1 MVWSIS
7 CLRNN
12 GTEMSVEQ
20 DEYLREFD
28 REMKARGLRLPI
40 EIQTRVGLFFF
51 HLQQKNQQFN
61 LTGYK
66 SLTEFFDYHL
76 ADTLAL
82 MRIVDIPDG
91 MAIADVG
98 SGCGVPGLL
107 MKILRP
113 NLNVTLVEAN
123 RKKAWFL
130 MEMAG
135 ILALQANTVI
145 YARAEEV
152 VRSGDWRESMDFVV
166 ARALGPLPVAL
177 ELTAGFV
184 RVGGW
189 IALPRGGKEN
199 VEEAS
204 RRVAGELNCR
214 LERVVPYEL
223 PGLNK
228 PFHVVVY
235 KKEAPLL
242 EKYPRKPGQIR
253 KRPL

>member
-1 MVWSIS
+1 
-7 CLRNN
+7 
-12 GTEMSVEQ
+12 MSVEQ
-20 DEYLREFD
+20 DDYLWEFD
-28 REMKARGLRLPI
+28 RELKARGLRLPP
-40 EIQTRVGLFFF
+40 EIQPRMGLFFY

-66 SLTEFFDYHL
+66 SLTEFCDYHL

-91 MAIADVG
+91 MALADVG

-130 MEMAG
+130 KEMAE
-135 ILALQANTVI
+135 ILELKADTVI

-152 VRSGDWRESMDFVV
+152 VRSGNWRESMDFAV

-189 IALPRGGKEN
+189 IVLPRGGKEN
-199 VEEAS
+199 VEEES
-204 RRVAGELNCR
+204 QRMAGELNCR

-223 PGLNK
+223 PGLNN
-228 PFHVVVY
+228 PFQVVVY
-235 KKEAPLL
+235 KKVAPLL
-242 EKYPRKPGQIR
+242 VKYPRKPGRIR